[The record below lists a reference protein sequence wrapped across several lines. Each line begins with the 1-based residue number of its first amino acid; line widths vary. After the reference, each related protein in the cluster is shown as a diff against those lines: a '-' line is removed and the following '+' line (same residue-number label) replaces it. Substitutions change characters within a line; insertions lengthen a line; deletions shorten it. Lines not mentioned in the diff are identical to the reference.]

1 MDSGSTNKMTPP
13 CKWSTEASV
22 FHLPTEHAN
31 DVRVLVSLAN
41 HPKCIRTSI
50 VHDEAVTMC
59 LIT

>member
-1 MDSGSTNKMTPP
+1 MNSGSTNKMTPP

-50 VHDEAVTMC
+50 VHDEAFTMC